1 MCFIDVRARFLC
13 RSKWIKNVSYFGFS
27 PERERE
33 REANIQERREMTT
46 TLFVDNP
53 FVRSF
58 QAHADQIVKLR
69 LSILRQISSSTGL
82 PNGTILFTVA
92 LFLGLPLGAM
102 FRVVSKKNFAY
113 NDVSSLLR
121 GAMALTFGTMISLV
135 TFGKTTSHA
144 FYMALPSLLLLKA
157 TTGRGG
163 GVRVGVGGG
172 GAKADDASKQR
183 RKSVGFATF
192 LWSFGYL
199 VYIHYSADSGGEWK
213 RGNIDIT
220 GLLMVLSLK
229 LTSCAMNFEDYRLED
244 AEKSPFMKK
253 HELSEA
259 PKTLEYLA
267 WCMFPCTLVSGPTLE
282 FKTFRMWLHE
292 EGIFD
297 PNSPRNKLTHNAR
310 WPRTWMVLTVQRFI
324 GAMMCLALHLY
335 LSGLVSLQD
344 VFANGNE
351 WEMMSLWEKLKTV
364 YVAGAAG
371 KYKYYFVWMFADASA
386 AACGLAYNGIN
397 AEKSITGR
405 EGPEEWNAMTNVH
418 PFGVDFANTFAEIP
432 SHWNIRTGIWLRHYC
447 YDRIHRFRVRT
458 SGNKNRKPGLVE
470 LLLTQLVSGIWHGLS
485 AGYWMF
491 FSSTALIIYCARKT
505 YKWQRDYM
513 SERFVKYWKLF
524 SLAMTHVG
532 LLYLTPAFQLVEF
545 EAGMRAW
552 NGMYWCVHVLSVVL
566 IALTVLVRPESWKR
580 KKAEEEE
587 KKKKNAE
594 TKKEK

>member
-1 MCFIDVRARFLC
+1 MT
-13 RSKWIKNVSYFGFS
+13 
-27 PERERE
+27 
-33 REANIQERREMTT
+33 TT
-46 TLFVDNP
+46 TLFVVDNP
-53 FVRSF
+53 FVQSF
-58 QAHADQIVKLR
+58 RAHADQIVKLR
-69 LSILRQISSSTGL
+69 RSILRQISASTGL

-92 LFLGLPLGAM
+92 LFLGLPIGAM

-113 NDVSSLLR
+113 KDIASLLR
-121 GAMALTFGTMISLV
+121 GAMALTFGTMMSLM

-144 FYMALPSLLLLKA
+144 FCMALPSLLLLKA
-157 TTGRGG
+157 TSGGRGG
-163 GVRVGVGGG
+163 GVGVGVGGG
-172 GAKADDASKQR
+172 GAKGDDASKQR

-310 WPRTWMVLTVQRFI
+310 WPRTWMVLMVQRFI
-324 GAMMCLALHLY
+324 GAMICLALHLY
-335 LSGLVSLQD
+335 LAGLVSLPD

-397 AEKSITGR
+397 TEKSITGR

-458 SGNKNRKPGLVE
+458 SGNKKRKPGLVE

-552 NGMYWCVHVLSVVL
+552 NGMYWCIHVLSVVL

>member
-1 MCFIDVRARFLC
+1 
-13 RSKWIKNVSYFGFS
+13 
-27 PERERE
+27 
-33 REANIQERREMTT
+33 MTT

-58 QAHADQIVKLR
+58 RAHADQIVKLR

-92 LFLGLPLGAM
+92 LFLGLPLGAT

-113 NDVSSLLR
+113 NGVSSSLR
-121 GAMALTFGTMISLV
+121 GAMALTFGTLISLM

-163 GVRVGVGGG
+163 GVGVGVGGG
-172 GAKADDASKQR
+172 GAKGDEASKQR

-297 PNSPRNKLTHNAR
+297 PNSPRNKLTHNAS
-310 WPRTWMVLTVQRFI
+310 WTRTWMVLKVQRFI
-324 GAMMCLALHLY
+324 GAMGCLALHL
-335 LSGLVSLQD
+335 
-344 VFANGNE
+344 
-351 WEMMSLWEKLKTV
+351 
-364 YVAGAAG
+364 
-371 KYKYYFVWMFADASA
+371 
-386 AACGLAYNGIN
+386 
-397 AEKSITGR
+397 
-405 EGPEEWNAMTNVH
+405 
-418 PFGVDFANTFAEIP
+418 
-432 SHWNIRTGIWLRHYC
+432 
-447 YDRIHRFRVRT
+447 
-458 SGNKNRKPGLVE
+458 
-470 LLLTQLVSGIWHGLS
+470 
-485 AGYWMF
+485 
-491 FSSTALIIYCARKT
+491 
-505 YKWQRDYM
+505 
-513 SERFVKYWKLF
+513 
-524 SLAMTHVG
+524 
-532 LLYLTPAFQLVEF
+532 
-545 EAGMRAW
+545 
-552 NGMYWCVHVLSVVL
+552 
-566 IALTVLVRPESWKR
+566 
-580 KKAEEEE
+580 
-587 KKKKNAE
+587 
-594 TKKEK
+594 